1 MMTDDDPDDLSMRLR
16 AQPPATLPAHW
27 REEILAAAAAHKFT
41 YRSSRW
47 QAAAEVVAGFAW
59 PHPYAY
65 AGLLAIWLLVLT
77 LRLCTPAPTPPVPTS
92 FLAQD
97 TEGMNYPA
105 MLARDLLALNAT
117 STDASRKER
126 RP

>member
-1 MMTDDDPDDLSMRLR
+1 MMTDDDPDDLPARLR
-16 AQPPATLPAHW
+16 AQPPAPLPVHW
-27 REEILAAAAAHKFT
+27 REEILAAAAAHRFT
-41 YRSSRW
+41 PRPSRW
-47 QAAAEVVAGFAW
+47 RDAAEVLAGFAW

-65 AGLLAIWLLVLT
+65 AGLLAVWLLVLT
-77 LRLCTPAPTPPVPTS
+77 LRLCTPAPVSPVPTS
-92 FLAQD
+92 SWAQE

-117 STDASRKER
+117 PADASRKER